1 MIRELLDT
9 YYEGIASKSGWDR
22 PLAEDIG
29 FVGPGGSAATGKPAY
44 VQATQQFLQAVTAA
58 DRREMLV
65 DGDTACVWVRYALTS
80 PRGKSGS
87 LDTLEIW
94 KSSRDQLG
102 SMTLY
107 FDTAAF
113 RSFMQS

>member
-9 YYEGIASKSGWDR
+9 YYAGIASRSGWDQ
-22 PLAEDIG
+22 PLAEDIA
-29 FVGPGGSAATGKPAY
+29 FAGPGVSGTSGKRAY
-44 VQATQQFLQAVTAA
+44 VQATNQFLQAVTAA

-80 PRGKSGS
+80 PRGKPGS
-87 LDTLEIW
+87 LDALEIW
-94 KSSRDQLG
+94 KRSGDQLG

-107 FDTAAF
+107 FDSAAF